1 MIDGLK
7 YYFVK
12 KVYADHNDTR
22 KVKQALS
29 KLLRNL
35 PEDAEGLN
43 IGAGRTKIDSR
54 IQNLELEQGEGI
66 DLVGS
71 VEDIPAKDSSFDFV
85 ITQEVLEHVESPLKG
100 IKEIHRVLKP
110 GGLAYIQLPFIIGFH
125 PCPNDYW
132 RFSHEGMRALADSS
146 GLDVIELD
154 MSVGPAVGF
163 YRILV
168 EFFAVLISFNV
179 YSIYKSAKLSA
190 SLFFYPIKWL
200 DPLLSKSPQA
210 RRIAGGYYM
219 LCKKEI

>member
-1 MIDGLK
+1 MLDKLK
-7 YYFVK
+7 YHYVK
-12 KVYADHNDTR
+12 KIYGDHNDA
-22 KVKQALS
+22 KIVKKTLS
-29 KLLRNL
+29 DLLTSL
-35 PEDAEGLN
+35 PEDALGLN
-43 IGAGRTKIDSR
+43 IGAGKSNLDPR
-54 IQNLELEQGEGI
+54 ILNLEIKDGQGI
-66 DLVGS
+66 DIVGS

-132 RFSHEGMRALADSS
+132 RFTHEGMRALANSS
-146 GLDVIELD
+146 GLDVIDLD

-168 EFFAVLISFNV
+168 EFFAVLISFNI
-179 YSIYKSAKLSA
+179 YSIYMLAKLSA
-190 SLFFYPIKWL
+190 SLFFYPIKWM

-210 RRIAGGYYM
+210 KRIAGGYYM

>member
-1 MIDGLK
+1 MLDKLK
-7 YYFVK
+7 YHYVK
-12 KVYADHNDTR
+12 KIYGDHNDA
-22 KVKQALS
+22 KIVKKTLS
-29 KLLRNL
+29 DLLTSL
-35 PEDAEGLN
+35 PEDALGLN
-43 IGAGRTKIDSR
+43 IGAGKSNLDPR
-54 IQNLELEQGEGI
+54 ILNLEIKDGQGI
-66 DLVGS
+66 DIVGS

-168 EFFAVLISFNV
+168 EFFAVLISFNI
-179 YSIYKSAKLSA
+179 YSIYMSAKLSA

-210 RRIAGGYYM
+210 RRIAGGYFM